1 MENVMKKPSKKAES
15 KFVTFLKKYWGQI
28 FVIIILLIFFHKHLK
43 TEKSH
48 LAHGLHKTR
57 QQAEFI
63 PRSTVV
69 CQPLLDD
76 TEIDLSSFLLS
87 GN

>member
-1 MENVMKKPSKKAES
+1 MDTEIWISYNFYIS
-15 KFVTFLKKYWGQI
+15 QN
-28 FVIIILLIFFHKHLK
+28 IIILLIFFHKHLK

-63 PRSTVV
+63 PWSTVV